1 MHLTTYNIY
10 FFSDACSIGFD
21 EYVIITGG
29 RFSQNIVS
37 HYNESGFSH
46 YLPKLNFIRFGHGC
60 GHYMNEN
67 FDLVK

>member
-29 RFSQNIVS
+29 RHSQNIVS
-37 HYNESGFSH
+37 QYNESGFSH
-46 YLPKLNFIRFGHGC
+46 DLPNLELSRFGHGC